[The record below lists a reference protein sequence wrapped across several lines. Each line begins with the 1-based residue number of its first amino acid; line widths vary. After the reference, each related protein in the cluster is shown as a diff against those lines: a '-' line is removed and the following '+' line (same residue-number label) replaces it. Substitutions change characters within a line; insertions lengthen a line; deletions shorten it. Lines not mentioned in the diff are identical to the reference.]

1 VVTINGESL
10 LLPDIGRARYALPT
24 MRYICIALSHE
35 DCMGRLDRRFDCEF
49 TLALNN
55 RTGKYFFC
63 KEMIQASEDLIAS
76 CLYWRVPL
84 KQLPSRTLSR
94 ILGRIA
100 RWEVDFRSG
109 AGLINRLLPP
119 SPHHRPLIFTDPR
132 EVLFYRLKSCDIVVC
147 HDMGPITHPD
157 LYDPGVGR
165 IYRRAFEQIRA
176 SRPFMIFV
184 SAASRQEFVARYGD
198 DYPAMQVV
206 SPPLRTDIQQ
216 SDLRAVAGIPE
227 KFLLTVG
234 AVGERKNQ
242 LRAIR
247 AFDASGLAKAGY
259 AHVICGGLHEA
270 GADVVAKL
278 AKSTPGVILPG
289 YVNDAEL
296 RWLYRNATGFVL
308 PSLLEGFGL
317 PAAEAVHYDLIPL
330 LSHGGALQEVAGDGA
345 IYVDPLDEADIAAGM
360 RLLAELTPEE
370 RRTRLDQLRVNVS
383 RFSLENE
390 AGKWRETLMLA
401 AAAWSADSRNQV

>member
-1 VVTINGESL
+1 M
-10 LLPDIGRARYALPT
+10 IG
-24 MRYICIALSHE
+24 SHFVGE
-35 DCMGRLDRRFDCEF
+35 DCMTRVNQPFDCEF

-63 KEMIQASEDLIAS
+63 KEMIQSSEDLIAS
-76 CLYWRVPL
+76 CLYWRLPL
-84 KQLPSRTLSR
+84 KQLPSRTFSR

-100 RWEVDFRSG
+100 RWEIDFRSG
-109 AGLINRLLPP
+109 TGLINRLLSP

-147 HDMGPITHPD
+147 HDMGPITHAD
-157 LYDPGVGR
+157 LYDPGVSR
-165 IYRRAFEQIRA
+165 IYRQAFEQIRDA
-176 SRPFMIFV
+176 RPFMIFV
-184 SAASRQEFVARYGD
+184 SAASRQEFIARYGD
-198 DYPAMQVV
+198 DYPAMQIV

-216 SDLRAVAGIPE
+216 SDLRPVAGIPR

-259 AHVICGGLHEA
+259 AYVICGGLHEA
-270 GADVVAKL
+270 GAELVAKE
-278 AKSTPGVILPG
+278 AKGTPGVILPG

-330 LSHGGALQEVAGDGA
+330 LSRGGALQEVAGDGA
-345 IYVDPLDEADIAAGM
+345 IYVDPLDEGDIAAGM
-360 RLLAELTPEE
+360 RLLAEFTPEE
-370 RRTRLDQLRVNVS
+370 RKERLDQLRVNVS

-390 AGKWRETLMLA
+390 AGKWRETLLLA
-401 AAAWSADSRNQV
+401 AAAWSASAGGRNPAEASNRQE

>member
-1 VVTINGESL
+1 
-10 LLPDIGRARYALPT
+10 
-24 MRYICIALSHE
+24 
-35 DCMGRLDRRFDCEF
+35 MGHLDRRLDCEF

-63 KEMIQASEDLIAS
+63 KEMIQSSEDLISS

-84 KQLPSRTLSR
+84 KQLPSRTFSR

-109 AGLINRLLPP
+109 TGFINRLLSP

-147 HDMGPITHPD
+147 HDIGPITHPD
-157 LYDPGVGR
+157 LYGPGASR
-165 IYRRAFEQIRA
+165 IYRRAFEQIRDA
-176 SRPFMIFV
+176 RPFMIFV

-198 DYPAMQVV
+198 DYPAMQIV

-216 SDLRAVAGIPE
+216 SDQRPVAGIPE

-259 AHVICGGLHEA
+259 AYVICGGLHEA
-270 GADVVAKL
+270 GAELAAKQ
-278 AKSTPGVILPG
+278 AEATPGVILPG

-317 PAAEAVHYDLIPL
+317 PAAEAVHHGLIPL

-345 IYVDPLDEADIAAGM
+345 IYVDPLDESEIATGM

-370 RRTRLDQLRVNVS
+370 RRRRLDQLRVNVS

-401 AAAWSADSRNQV
+401 AAAWSASAGGRNQS

>member
-1 VVTINGESL
+1 MSG
-10 LLPDIGRARYALPT
+10 
-24 MRYICIALSHE
+24 
-35 DCMGRLDRRFDCEF
+35 LDRPFDCEF

-63 KEMIQASEDLIAS
+63 KEMIQSSDDLIAT
-76 CLYWRVPL
+76 CLYWRLPM
-84 KQLPSRTLSR
+84 KQLPSRTFAR

-109 AGLINRLLPP
+109 TGFINRLLSPP
-119 SPHHRPLIFTDPR
+119 PHRRPLIFTDPR
-132 EVLFYRLKSCDIVVC
+132 EVLFYRLKACDIVVC

-157 LYDPGVGR
+157 LYNPGVSR
-165 IYRRAFEQIRA
+165 IYRQAFEQIRDA
-176 SRPFMIFV
+176 RPFMIFV

-206 SPPLRTDIQQ
+206 SPPLRMDMQQ
-216 SDLRAVAGIPE
+216 SDVSPVADIPE
-227 KFLLTVG
+227 KFFLTVG

-247 AFDASGLAKAGY
+247 AFDATGLAKAGY
-259 AHVICGGLHEA
+259 AYVICGGLHEA
-270 GADVVAKL
+270 GADLVVEQARR
-278 AKSTPGVILPG
+278 TPGVILPG
-289 YVNDAEL
+289 YVNDAKL
-296 RWLYRNATGFVL
+296 RWLYKNATGFVL

-317 PAAEAVHYDLIPL
+317 PAAEAVHHELIPL
-330 LSHGGALQEVAGDGA
+330 LSRGGALQEVAGDSA
-345 IYVDPLDEADIAAGM
+345 IYVNPLDEGDIAAGM

-370 RRTRLDQLRVNVS
+370 RKKRLDQLHVNVS

-390 AGKWRETLMLA
+390 AGKWRETLTLA
-401 AAAWSADSRNQV
+401 AAAWSAGAAGGKPQNLEG

>member
-1 VVTINGESL
+1 MSAVTG
-10 LLPDIGRARYALPT
+10 P
-24 MRYICIALSHE
+24 
-35 DCMGRLDRRFDCEF
+35 FDCEF

-63 KEMIQASEDLIAS
+63 KEMIQSSEDLIAT

-84 KQLPSRTLSR
+84 KQLPSRTFSR

-109 AGLINRLLPP
+109 TGLINRLLLP

-132 EVLFYRLKSCDIVVC
+132 EVLLYRLKPCDIVVC
-147 HDMGPITHPD
+147 HDMGPITHPS
-157 LYDPGVGR
+157 LYHPGVSR
-165 IYRRAFEQIRA
+165 IYRQAFERIRDA
-176 SRPFMIFV
+176 RPFLIFV

-198 DYPAMQVV
+198 DYPTMRVV
-206 SPPLRTDIQQ
+206 SPPLRMDMQQ
-216 SDLRAVAGIPE
+216 SDLHPVAGIPD
-227 KFLLTVG
+227 KFFLTVG

-247 AFDASGLAKAGY
+247 AFDASGLAKTGY
-259 AHVICGGLHEA
+259 AYVICGGLHES
-270 GADVVAKL
+270 GADLVAEQ
-278 AKSTPGVILPG
+278 AKRTPGVILPG

-330 LSHGGALQEVAGDGA
+330 LSHGGALQEVAGEGA
-345 IYVDPLDEADIAAGM
+345 IYVDPLDEGDIAAGM

-370 RRTRLDQLRVNVS
+370 RSKRLEQLHDNVS

-401 AAAWSADSRNQV
+401 AAAWSAGAAGRH